1 MVFLSEISR
10 ISMQFIQRNA
20 NWINSIPCASRWVE
34 RDALLEHVTV
44 NKVYE
49 IFKFGNLAMD
59 SRLRRSV
66 IVLDAVEQPG
76 QTPVRISL
84 EAQDLFRVDQKGV
97 SLFNIS
103 IYINKKYVYILG
115 ERRERKEWVYRW
127 FPGRSQ
133 KRDV

>member
-44 NKVYE
+44 NTVYE

-103 IYINKKYVYILG
+103 I
-115 ERRERKEWVYRW
+115 
-127 FPGRSQ
+127 
-133 KRDV
+133 